1 MEAFQHMAEFKMK
14 RDYEKYE
21 KYENN
26 DTYETSQNFREFRYF
41 RLFRNLS
48 FLISVSVLLYSPVGT
63 ARGVQFK
70 KTVLDREF
78 RSEGVAVADLNRDGQ
93 MDVIAGNLW
102 YEAPNWKPHEIQAVM
117 QFDPA
122 KGYSNSFIN
131 FAADINHDGWPD
143 QIRIDMPG
151 THRVVWHENPKG
163 KSGNWV
169 EHALFRNA
177 CNESPAFAPLFG
189 AGKIPVL
196 IFSFDDTQMAWYEP
210 GKDPQV
216 EFVAHPIS
224 EKFAKEQAKDGGV
237 FRYSHGL
244 GVGDINGD
252 GRNDI
257 LIRSG
262 YWEAPNDPRQANW
275 KFMPANFG
283 DECAQM
289 HVYDVNGD
297 RRNDVISSSA
307 HRIGVWWHEQ
317 QSDGTFVT
325 RTIDESFSQSHALEL
340 ADINGDGLKDIVT
353 GKRFWAHGPSGDI
366 NPSDPAVLVWFEL
379 QRNGKEVKW
388 VKHEIDNDSG
398 VGTQFV
404 VADINRDKLPDIIT
418 SNKKGVFIFT
428 QQK

>member
-1 MEAFQHMAEFKMK
+1 MEDFQLMQEFKLES
-14 RDYEKYE
+14 DYEKNENNETYE
-21 KYENN
+21 K
-26 DTYETSQNFREFRYF
+26 SVRLVRYF

-48 FLISVSVLLYSPVGT
+48 FALLAAGLLYSPTGN
-63 ARGVQFK
+63 ARVAQFK

-93 MDVIAGNLW
+93 IDVIAGNLW
-102 YEAPNWKPHEIQAVM
+102 YEAPGWKPHEIQPVK

-131 FAADINHDGWPD
+131 FTADLNFDGWPD
-143 QIRIDMPG
+143 QIRVDMPG
-151 THRVVWHENPKG
+151 THRVVWHENPKA
-163 KSGNWV
+163 KSGHWV
-169 EHALFRNA
+169 EHTLFRNA
-177 CNESPAFAPLFG
+177 CNESPAFARLSG
-189 AGKIPVL
+189 AGKNPVL
-196 IFSFDDTQMAWYEP
+196 IFSFDDSQMAWYEP
-210 GKDPQV
+210 NKDPLA
-216 EFVAHPIS
+216 EFIVHPIS
-224 EKFAKEQAKDGGV
+224 EKFTKEQSKNSGV

-257 LIRSG
+257 LIRTG
-262 YWEAPNDPRQANW
+262 YWEAPADPRQANW
-275 KFMPANFG
+275 KFNPANLG
-283 DECAQM
+283 DDCAQM
-289 HVYDVNGD
+289 QVYDVNGD

-317 QSDGTFVT
+317 QSDGKFVT

-366 NPSDPAVLVWFEL
+366 NPGDPAVLVWFEL
-379 QRNGKEVKW
+379 QRKGKEVQW

-404 VADINRDKLPDIIT
+404 VADINRDKLPDIVT
-418 SNKKGVFIFT
+418 SNKKGVYIFT